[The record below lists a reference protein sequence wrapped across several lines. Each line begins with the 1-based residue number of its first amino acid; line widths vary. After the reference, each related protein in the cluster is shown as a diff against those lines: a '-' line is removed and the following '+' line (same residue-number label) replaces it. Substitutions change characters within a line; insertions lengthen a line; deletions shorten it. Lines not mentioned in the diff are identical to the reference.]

1 MAYSMTGFG
10 RGMIE
15 SDSRKITVEIK
26 AVNHRYLE
34 LFIRMPREYAEFED
48 VARRLV
54 AMLVNRG
61 KLELSVVV
69 ENVVEGE
76 KIVHINES
84 LLSDYVSSC
93 DKIAEKFALQKNNL
107 DLVRLLTLPEVVK
120 VKNCEADK
128 SSFEEEL
135 SAAITA
141 ATSELQKMR
150 HKEGIKLI
158 EDIASRVKSI
168 NDLVVLAKE
177 SSTEMIEEYR
187 LRLQNKLKKL
197 LPDGLAVD
205 ENRLAM
211 ELVLFAD
218 KCDITEE
225 AVRLESHSSQLI
237 NLLQE
242 SGPIGRKLD
251 FILQEMNREVNTIGS
266 KANNTSVA
274 KVMVEA
280 KTELEKMRE
289 QAQNI
294 E

>member
-1 MAYSMTGFG
+1 
-10 RGMIE
+10 
-15 SDSRKITVEIK
+15 
-26 AVNHRYLE
+26 LE

-54 AMLVNRG
+54 ASMVNRG

-69 ENVVEGE
+69 ENVIETE
-76 KIVHINES
+76 KNVHINES
-84 LLSDYVSSC
+84 LLNDYVLSC
-93 DKIAEKFALQKNNL
+93 KKIAKQF
-107 DLVRLLTLPEVVK
+107 DLPKDDIDVVRLLTLPEVIK
-120 VKNCEADK
+120 IKNCEADK
-128 SSFEEEL
+128 SSFEKEVGD
-135 SAAITA
+135 AIVAA
-141 ATSELQKMR
+141 ATELQKMR
-150 HKEGIKLI
+150 HKEGTNLI
-158 EDIASRVKSI
+158 EDIASRVKII
-168 NDLVVLAKE
+168 NDLVILAKD
-177 SSTEMIEEYR
+177 SSSEMIEEYQ